1 MAIAGSGLAPN
12 EAVLTGNATARD
24 VPPGPKPA
32 AITLKLA
39 SPGKVK
45 RGKTVKVKAT
55 VRNTGGTAGT
65 VSLKIKVP
73 AKLATAPRQVRAGSV
88 APGASVTKTIK
99 VKVKKKA
106 KRGKKLVVTVAPS
119 LDGKTQKAI
128 KRTIRIR

>member
-1 MAIAGSGLAPN
+1 LAIAGSGLAPN

-45 RGKTVKVKAT
+45 RGKT
-55 VRNTGGTAGT
+55 
-65 VSLKIKVP
+65 
-73 AKLATAPRQVRAGSV
+73 
-88 APGASVTKTIK
+88 IK